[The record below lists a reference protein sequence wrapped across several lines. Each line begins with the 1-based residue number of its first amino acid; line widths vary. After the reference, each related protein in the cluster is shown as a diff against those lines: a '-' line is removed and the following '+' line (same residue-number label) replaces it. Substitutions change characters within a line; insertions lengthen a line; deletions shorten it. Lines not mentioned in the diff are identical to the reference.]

1 MNSASQWRQE
11 FARRIAPAYAA
22 NSNVAAIV
30 LGGSSARGH
39 ADRYSDIE
47 IGVFW
52 HQPPTE
58 AERQDAVARSGADLQ
73 RLYPY
78 DAEWEVWEDNLMVG
92 RAAAD
97 TPKSGLLAEV
107 VHYTTEFMQRTL
119 DAVLQQHDPDEN
131 KQLMIAGVLEGIPL
145 HNPQMIAQWQT
156 RAAVYPLELTQAVI
170 QRHAVIDHFWRWRMW
185 LDRGPN
191 LMMLYQSYAQV
202 QHKLLHILLGIN
214 HVYYFGFKWIDVI
227 VERLPLAPADL
238 GLRLQMVYQVAPAEG
253 AQILSALVEE
263 TYDLVEQHC
272 PQIDIDW
279 LRRVFRYQRPI
290 WDAAPPTA

>member
-1 MNSASQWRQE
+1 MNTTSRWRRD

-22 NSNVAAIV
+22 NPNVAAIV

-47 IGVFW
+47 VGVFW
-52 HQPPTE
+52 HQPPSE
-58 AERQDAVARSGADLQ
+58 AERQAAVARSGTDLL

-78 DAEWEVWEDNLMVG
+78 DAAEEIWEDNLILG
-92 RAAAD
+92 RAAPGI
-97 TPKSGLLAEV
+97 PKSGVLIEV
-107 VHYTTEFMQRTL
+107 VHYTADFMRRTL
-119 DAVLQQHDPDEN
+119 DAVLAQHNPDEL
-131 KQLMIAGVLEGIPL
+131 KQSIIAGVLEGIPV
-145 HNPQMIAQWQT
+145 HNPQLIAQRQT
-156 RAAVYPLELTQAVI
+156 QAAVYPLELAQAVI
-170 QRHAVIDHFWRWRMW
+170 KRHAVIDHFWRWRMW

-214 HVYYFGFKWIDVI
+214 RVYYFGFKWIDV
-227 VERLPLAPADL
+227 VAERLVLAPA
-238 GLRLQMVYQVAPAEG
+238 GLSQRFRSVYQAAPAEG

-272 PQIDIDW
+272 PQIDVAR
-279 LRRVFRYQRPI
+279 LRQIFRYQRPI
-290 WDAAPPTA
+290 WDTAPPF